1 MLSGRKHGATQDPVR
16 TEQIQLLSIHG
27 GVPTL
32 RIIDLAE
39 YRRAIGG
46 GGIVVVE
53 LVRAIIGQLDLILR
67 FVKILRFAQDDRG
80 DGILEV

>member
-1 MLSGRKHGATQDPVR
+1 
-16 TEQIQLLSIHG
+16 
-27 GVPTL
+27 VPTL

-39 YRRAIGG
+39 YRGAIGG

-80 DGILEV
+80 RSEDRGALREHGGPVS